1 MAFYNGLPPLAGPGD
16 KTALAGQSISTLQ
29 EYQALYCGR
38 KTETAAAD
46 VSPAYLYYPQAPE
59 RIAKLCPSAKIVM
72 ILRNPI
78 ECTFSMY
85 AMMCRD
91 GREPCRTFAEAFTQS
106 PARMAAG
113 WEWAWD
119 YQRGFMLSDRVAAY
133 LDQFPKQHLFI
144 RRYEDLQSQPQRFYR
159 DLNAFIG
166 IDDIDLGDAN
176 KRENTSPTRGQMLR
190 KKKLGRWM
198 LRSARV
204 AGWLTPPALKT
215 KLRKRYL
222 DPPAFV
228 LNADDRKLL
237 VGHFADDIR
246 KLAGLLSWDL
256 TGWLPS

>member
-1 MAFYNGLPPLAGPGD
+1 
-16 KTALAGQSISTLQ
+16 
-29 EYQALYCGR
+29 
-38 KTETAAAD
+38 
-46 VSPAYLYYPQAPE
+46 
-59 RIAKLCPSAKIVM
+59 M

-85 AMMCRD
+85 AMMRRD
-91 GREPCRTFAEAFTQS
+91 GREPCRTFAEAFAQS

-133 LDQFPKQHLFI
+133 FDQFPKQQLLI

-215 KLRKRYL
+215 TLRKRYL

-228 LNADDRKLL
+228 LNTDDRKLL

-256 TGWLPS
+256 GGWLAS

>member
-1 MAFYNGLPPLAGPGD
+1 
-16 KTALAGQSISTLQ
+16 
-29 EYQALYCGR
+29 
-38 KTETAAAD
+38 
-46 VSPAYLYYPQAPE
+46 
-59 RIAKLCPSAKIVM
+59 
-72 ILRNPI
+72 
-78 ECTFSMY
+78 
-85 AMMCRD
+85 MMRRD
-91 GREPCRTFAEAFTQS
+91 CREPCRTFSEAFAQS
-106 PARMAAG
+106 PSRMAAG

-119 YQRGFMLSDRVAAY
+119 YQRGFMLSERVAAY
-133 LDQFPKQHLFI
+133 LEQFPKQQLLI

-256 TGWLPS
+256 SGWLAS